1 MKTHSLS
8 HKAAAIAV
16 PAVLML
22 AIASPAFADTT
33 ASVSAAAA
41 ARLSARS
48 AKTSVTLDAK
58 ADKETT
64 VRIDALNALA
74 TRVNAMVH
82 VSADQKSALSTSIA
96 GEVSTL
102 TSLDAKIKAD
112 TDATTKKADIASV
125 TKSVRVYQLIVPQ
138 VRVAAAA
145 DRASTIGSM
154 ISAIGTKLQ
163 TRITAAAA
171 AGKDVTALNASL
183 SDMNAKIA
191 DAQAK
196 SQAAASLVSGLVPD
210 NGDATVEASNAAA
223 LKSAQAD
230 LKTAQQDYVAARKDV
245 QDMLTGIKGTG
256 ATASVSATATTT
268 AQYFFRRYEK
278 RPPGEAGR
286 PFGELLGDA
295 SETGL
300 LAACGVL
307 LDDAA
312 LCSLVDCGERC
323 REHFCCLLLVSC
335 LDRLLDLLDRVFHGL
350 GAAVVDHL
358 LAL

>member
-268 AQYFFRRYEK
+268 AQ
-278 RPPGEAGR
+278 
-286 PFGELLGDA
+286 
-295 SETGL
+295 
-300 LAACGVL
+300 
-307 LDDAA
+307 
-312 LCSLVDCGERC
+312 
-323 REHFCCLLLVSC
+323 
-335 LDRLLDLLDRVFHGL
+335 
-350 GAAVVDHL
+350 
-358 LAL
+358 